1 MEDKELQNLIEKET
15 KALAEKQFNLGVIVG
30 WNACL
35 FNIKKEIT
43 NIRSSKGIK
52 KIIDIKIK
60 ESQERIKNINDEN
73 NKGEN

>member
-15 KALAEKQFNLGVIVG
+15 KELVEKQFNLGVIAG

-35 FNIKKEIT
+35 VNIKKEIA

-52 KIIDIKIK
+52 KIIDNKIK
-60 ESQERIKNINDEN
+60 ESKERIENSAN
-73 NKGEN
+73 NKERN